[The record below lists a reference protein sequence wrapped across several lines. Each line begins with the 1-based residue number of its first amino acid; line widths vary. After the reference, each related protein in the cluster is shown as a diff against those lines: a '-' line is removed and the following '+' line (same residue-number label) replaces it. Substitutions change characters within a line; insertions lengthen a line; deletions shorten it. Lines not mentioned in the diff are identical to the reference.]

1 MISLGIFLLMIL
13 DNCRINID
21 SGWFESQEVI
31 HVEKY

>member
-21 SGWFESQEVI
+21 SGLFELQEVI

>member
-1 MISLGIFLLMIL
+1 MIL